1 MYMTP
6 GEICKEYNQAKF
18 KKKQIAILADQNCC
32 EKEDIMKILLENGIE
47 LPAEKQK
54 KPTAKP
60 KDTKAGNTAPKEEK
74 AQDELQAKPQSIP
87 EAVLDEI
94 ESAKT
99 VVETTIKEAEVKKID
114 FRKLKNFTSEKSSK
128 IQGSKEN

>member
-18 KKKQIAILADQNCC
+18 KKEQIAILADQNCC

-87 EAVLDEI
+87 EAVAGALIARLE
-94 ESAKT
+94 EL
-99 VVETTIKEAEVKKID
+99 EAEIVAKQKEIAA
-114 FRKLKNFTSEKSSK
+114 KEKEY
-128 IQGSKEN
+128 KEIATFMGCKTA